1 MKIVRGENMII
12 YTPELEK
19 IGEINDYESLT
30 FKRVWEDVG
39 TFEFEIPND
48 AQYAIALF
56 DDNFILID
64 EKRAG
69 IITSYHIDKNDIRT
83 VKGYQIKAILRNRII
98 IPPSHTTHD
107 RRYAEA
113 ETVMKHYVD
122 RHAVYP
128 SDSARLIP
136 NLVLKANQKR
146 GNYLQVESRL
156 KNLAEQLKEIS
167 LASGLGWDVYLDE
180 EARQFVFDVQ
190 AGKNLTRNQ
199 QTYPPV
205 IFSTSLENVLE
216 REFEKDTS
224 SYKNTAYVGG
234 QGEGE
239 DRRIVETYTEA
250 ATGLARKEVFIDARD
265 ISNQTEDKQEKPE
278 SEIIKMLKDRGKQ
291 KLENEFSK
299 IVSFVSYVTEKPGM
313 EYEKDWTLGD
323 IVTCEDDKIGVQ
335 MDARVTDVEEVYQNN
350 KRELKVTF
358 GTTRLDVRKL
368 LQREF
373 AQINNIIRN

>member
-1 MKIVRGENMII
+1 MII
-12 YTPELEK
+12 YTPDLEK
-19 IGEINDYESLT
+19 IGEINDYESLS

-39 TFEFEIPND
+39 TFECKIPND

-64 EKRAG
+64 EKRVG
-69 IITSYHIDKNDIRT
+69 IITNYHIDENDKRT
-83 VKGYQIKAILRNRII
+83 VKGYQLKGILRNRII
-98 IPPSHTTHD
+98 LPPSHTTHD

-122 RHAVYP
+122 RHALYP
-128 SDSARLIP
+128 TDSARLIP

-180 EARQFVFDVQ
+180 HARQFVFDIYT
-190 AGKNLTRNQ
+190 GKNLTRNQ

-205 IFSTSLENVLE
+205 VFSTSLENVLK

-224 SYKNTAYVGG
+224 NYKNTAYVGG

-239 DRRIVETYTEA
+239 ERRIVETSTEV
-250 ATGLARKEVFIDARD
+250 ATGLARKEVFVDARD
-265 ISNQTEDKQEKPE
+265 ISNQTEEKQDKPE
-278 SEIIKMLKDRGKQ
+278 SEIVKMLSDRGRQ
-291 KLENEFSK
+291 KLENDYNK
-299 IVSFVSYVTEKPGM
+299 IISFTCIITEKPGM

-335 MDARVTDVEEVYQNN
+335 MDARITDVEEVYQHN

-358 GTTRLDVRKL
+358 GTTRLDIKKL

-373 AQINNIIRN
+373 AQINNMIRN

>member
-1 MKIVRGENMII
+1 MII
-12 YTPELEK
+12 YTPDLEK
-19 IGEINDYESLT
+19 IGEINDYESLN

-39 TFEFEIPND
+39 TFELKIPND
-48 AQYAIALF
+48 AQYAITLF
-56 DDNFILID
+56 EDNFVLID
-64 EKRAG
+64 EKRVG
-69 IITSYHIDKNDIRT
+69 IITNYHIDENDKRT
-83 VKGYQIKAILRNRII
+83 VKGYQLKGILRNRII
-98 IPPSHTTHD
+98 LPPSHTTHD

-128 SDSARLIP
+128 TDSARLIP

-180 EARQFVFDVQ
+180 HARQFVFDVQ

-205 IFSTSLENVLE
+205 VFATSLENVLK

-239 DRRIVETYTEA
+239 DRRIVETYTEV

-323 IVTCEDDKIGVQ
+323 IVTCEDDEIGVQ

-358 GTTRLDVRKL
+358 GTTRLDIRKL

-373 AQINNIIRN
+373 AQINNIIRD

>member
-1 MKIVRGENMII
+1 MII

-64 EKRAG
+64 ENAR

-358 GTTRLDVRKL
+358 GTTRLDIRKL